1 MYPYYTEMIPIIG
14 IRRIV
19 ILIEERDQ
27 NLNITKT

>member
-14 IRRIV
+14 IRLIV